1 MNLDRLTGSTNPA
14 ASQVAVVGMGIAV
27 PEADSP
33 GAFWNLLNEGEPV
46 FGDPGDRYSLDAF
59 WSADQHAEDR
69 TYARMSGFLTGLHP
83 HPRLAAEIA
92 EGRFSLRDREAVWL
106 RHCLLQARDHLVV
119 RDDDRHALLV
129 GGSVVASQRLDEAI
143 VTEAVAWNVAQ
154 RLSACDTSPSL
165 TDVARLRAEI
175 SQHFGCRT
183 DDPGRLLPDRMIR
196 SAAVGL
202 LPADADA
209 IIIDAACSSSLYSV
223 DLGIKL
229 LTQGR
234 CDIAYCGGVF
244 SVTPRYNV
252 AFSKLGGLT
261 RTGRVRSFDQAAD
274 GTLFSDGAAIVAL
287 KTLDRAHDDGDSVLG
302 VIAGFGASSD
312 GRGKAI
318 FAANPAGQIR
328 CVQRARDAAGLTGAD
343 IDWVICHGTG
353 TPAGDATE
361 LDALAS
367 GAPAGGLV
375 CASNKPL
382 IGHTG
387 WSAGIVSM
395 IHALLTI
402 EHRRIPAQHGFVM
415 GPPGSPIGDSV
426 VIATSE
432 GSPADWAD
440 RDGKPIVAVSSFGF
454 GGTNAHMLIRGD
466 PGRETARKTGPGQDR
481 IVLVA
486 WSAHLPGDPDRAEIK
501 RSISGTWTGP
511 RDFGAVYPIPPFEES
526 LLPARTAHA
535 MDRGQLMALRLAA
548 RFVAEYG
555 ELWAPVRD
563 TTGVVAAQT
572 SLPPGSV
579 DNLLRCYATDLK
591 AVFTQEDDAKA
602 LDAFLAD
609 ICSATP
615 PTGKDTLPGITPS
628 ILASRLASRYDLHGP
643 AMLVDTG
650 PASGHTALHV
660 ASLYLQA
667 GDVDMAL
674 VLGVSTVTRPGLA
687 PLIGADPAGH
697 TEGAFLLA
705 LTRESLALEHGWTV
719 LTTVDD
725 SPPRRTEPLDAGS
738 ASGGYAAFLA
748 ADGLVELL
756 RALP

>member
-1 MNLDRLTGSTNPA
+1 VNLDRLTGGAKPA
-14 ASQVAVVGMGIAV
+14 AGQVAVVGMGIAV
-27 PEADSP
+27 PMADSP
-33 GAFWNLLNEGEPV
+33 EAFWNLLNEGQPV
-46 FGDPGDRYSLDAF
+46 FSDPGDRYSLDAF

-92 EGRFSLRDREAVWL
+92 EGRFSPRDRETVWL
-106 RHCLLQARDHLVV
+106 RHCLLQARDGIVV
-119 RDDDRHALLV
+119 RDGDRHALLV
-129 GGSVVASQRLDEAI
+129 GGSVVASQCLDEA
-143 VTEAVAWNVAQ
+143 VVMEAVAWNVAA
-154 RLSACDTSPSL
+154 RLSGCDLSPSM
-165 TDVARLRAEI
+165 TDVARLRARM

-202 LPADADA
+202 LPVDADA
-209 IIIDAACSSSLYSV
+209 IIVDAACSSSLYSV

-234 CDIAYCGGVF
+234 CDIACCGGVF

-252 AFSKLGGLT
+252 AFAKLGGLT
-261 RTGRVRSFDQAAD
+261 RTGHVRSFDQAAD
-274 GTLFSDGAAIVAL
+274 GTLFSDGAAVVAL
-287 KTLDRAHDDGDSVLG
+287 KTLDRALDDGDPILG
-302 VIAGFGASSD
+302 VVAGFGSSSD

-328 CVQRARDAAGLTGAD
+328 CVQRARDAAGLTAAD

-353 TPAGDATE
+353 TPTGDATE
-361 LDALAS
+361 LAALAS

-382 IGHTG
+382 VGHTG
-387 WSAGIVSM
+387 WSAGIVSV

-402 EHRRIPAQHGFVM
+402 KHQRIPAQRGFAM
-415 GPPGSPIGDSV
+415 GPAGSPIGDSV

-432 GSPADWAD
+432 GSRA
-440 RDGKPIVAVSSFGF
+440 GKPTVAVSSFGF
-454 GGTNAHMLIRGD
+454 GGTNAHVLIQGD
-466 PGRETARKTGPGQDR
+466 PGHRTARDTGSGQDR
-481 IVLVA
+481 VVLVA

-526 LLPARTAHA
+526 RLPARTAA
-535 MDRGQLMALRLAA
+535 VMDRGQLMALRLAA
-548 RFVAEYG
+548 RFVAEHG
-555 ELWAPVRD
+555 ELWAPVRE
-563 TTGVVAAQT
+563 TTGVVATQT
-572 SLPPGSV
+572 ALSRGSV
-579 DNLLRCYATDLK
+579 DNLLRCYAADLK
-591 AVFTQEDDAKA
+591 AVFPQNDDAKA

-615 PTGKDTLPGITPS
+615 PTGKDTLPGILPN

-650 PASGHTALHV
+650 PTSGYTALQV

-667 GDVDMAL
+667 GDMDMAL
-674 VLGVSTVTRPGLA
+674 VLGVSTVIRPGLA
-687 PLIGADPAGH
+687 PLIGADPATQ

-719 LTTVDD
+719 LTTMNDTTV
-725 SPPRRTEPLDAGS
+725 RRTESPDVGGARS
-738 ASGGYAAFLA
+738 AHATFLA

-756 RALP
+756 RGLP

>member
-1 MNLDRLTGSTNPA
+1 MNLDRPMDSAKPA

-27 PEADSP
+27 PRADSP
-33 GAFWNLLNEGEPV
+33 EAFWNLLNEGQPV
-46 FGDPGDRYSLDAF
+46 FSEPGDRYSLDAF

-69 TYARMSGFLTGLHP
+69 AYARTSGFLTGLHP
-83 HPRLAAEIA
+83 HPRLAAEIT
-92 EGRFSLRDREAVWL
+92 EGRFSPRDRETVWL

-119 RDDDRHALLV
+119 RDGDRHALLV
-129 GGSVVASQRLDEAI
+129 GGSIVASQRLDEAI
-143 VTEAVAWNVAQ
+143 VTEAVAWNVAA
-154 RLSACDTSPSL
+154 RLSACDPSPSL
-165 TDVARLRAEI
+165 TDVARLRARM
-175 SQHFGCRT
+175 SQHFGGRT

-196 SAAVGL
+196 SAAAGL
-202 LPADADA
+202 LPADADV
-209 IIIDAACSSSLYSV
+209 IIVDAACASSLYSV
-223 DLGIKL
+223 DLGMKL

-252 AFSKLGGLT
+252 TFSKLGGLT

-274 GTLFSDGAAIVAL
+274 GTLFSDGSAIVAL
-287 KTLDRAHDDGDSVLG
+287 KTLDRALDDGDPVLG

-328 CVQRARDAAGLTGAD
+328 CVQRARDAAGLTAAD

-387 WSAGIVSM
+387 WSAGVVSV

-402 EHRRIPAQHGFVM
+402 EHRRIPAQHGFVR
-415 GPPGSPIGDSV
+415 GPEGSPVGDSII
-426 VIATSE
+426 IATSE
-432 GSPADWAD
+432 DSPAGRAD
-440 RDGKPIVAVSSFGF
+440 RAGKPTVAVSSFGF
-454 GGTNAHMLIRGD
+454 GGTNAHLLIQGD
-466 PGRETARKTGPGQDR
+466 PGRGTARNTGPGQQDR

-486 WSAHLPGDPDRAEIK
+486 WSAHLPGDPDRAEIR
-501 RSISGTWTGP
+501 RSISGVWTGP
-511 RDFGAVYPIPPFEES
+511 RDFGAEYPIPPFEES
-526 LLPARTAHA
+526 RLPARTARVL
-535 MDRGQLMALRLAA
+535 DRGQLMALRLAA

-572 SLPPGSV
+572 GLPPGSV
-579 DNLLRCYATDLK
+579 DNLLRCYAADLQ
-591 AVFTQEDDAKA
+591 AAFTQDDEAKA

-609 ICSATP
+609 VCSATP

-650 PASGHTALHV
+650 PTSGHTALQV
-660 ASLYLQA
+660 ASLYLHA
-667 GDVDMAL
+667 GDMDMAL

-687 PLIGADPAGH
+687 PLIGADPASH

-705 LTRESLALEHGWTV
+705 LTRESLARVHGWTV

-725 SPPRRTEPLDAGS
+725 TPRHRPDSPD
-738 ASGGYAAFLA
+738 ASGAHATFLA
-748 ADGLVELL
+748 ADGLVELI
-756 RALP
+756 RGLP

>member
-1 MNLDRLTGSTNPA
+1 MSSTKPA

-27 PEADSP
+27 PKADSP
-33 GAFWNLLNEGEPV
+33 GAFWNLLNEGQPV
-46 FGDPGDRYSLDAF
+46 FSDPGDRYSLDAF

-69 TYARMSGFLTGLHP
+69 TYVRTSGFLTGLHP

-92 EGRFSLRDREAVWL
+92 EGRFDPCDRETVWL

-119 RDDDRHALLV
+119 RDGDRHALLV
-129 GGSVVASQRLDEAI
+129 GGSVVTSQCLDEAI
-143 VTEAVAWNVAQ
+143 VIEAVAWNVAA
-154 RLSACDTSPSL
+154 RLSASGTRPSL
-165 TDVARLRAEI
+165 TDVARLRAEMG
-175 SQHFGCRT
+175 QHFGCRT
-183 DDPGRLLPDRMIR
+183 DDPGRLLRDRMIR

-209 IIIDAACSSSLYSV
+209 IIVDAACSSSLYSV
-223 DLGIKL
+223 DLGIKF
-229 LTQGR
+229 LTQGH
-234 CDIAYCGGVF
+234 CDIAYCGGVS
-244 SVTPRYNV
+244 SVTPRYNI
-252 AFSKLGGLT
+252 AFSKLSGLT
-261 RTGRVRSFDQAAD
+261 RTGRVRSYDQAAD

-287 KTLDRAHDDGDSVLG
+287 KTLDRAVDDGDPVLG
-302 VIAGFGASSD
+302 VVVGFGASSD

-318 FAANPAGQIR
+318 FAANPVGQIR
-328 CVQRARDAAGLTGAD
+328 CVQRARDAAGLAAAD
-343 IDWVICHGTG
+343 IDWVIGHGTG
-353 TPAGDATE
+353 TSTGDAAE
-361 LDALAS
+361 LDALAF

-382 IGHTG
+382 VGHTG
-387 WSAGIVSM
+387 WSAGIVSV

-402 EHRRIPAQHGFVM
+402 EHRRIPAQRGFVM
-415 GPPGSPIGDSV
+415 GPAGSPIGDSV

-432 GSPADWAD
+432 GSPAGRAD
-440 RDGKPIVAVSSFGF
+440 RVEKPTVAVSSFGF
-454 GGTNAHMLIRGD
+454 GGTNAHVLIQGD
-466 PGRETARKTGPGQDR
+466 PGRGTARKTGPGQDR
-481 IVLVA
+481 VVLVA

-526 LLPARTAHA
+526 LLPARTVRV

-548 RFVAEYG
+548 KFVAEYG

-572 SLPPGSV
+572 ALSPGLV
-579 DNLLRCYATDLK
+579 DNLLRCYAADLK
-591 AVFTQEDDAKA
+591 GVFTQDDAKA

-615 PTGKDTLPGITPS
+615 STGKDTLPGIMPS
-628 ILASRLASRYDLHGP
+628 ILASRLASRYNLHGP

-650 PASGHTALHV
+650 PTSGHTALQV
-660 ASLYLQA
+660 ASLYLHA
-667 GDVDMAL
+667 GDMDMAL

-687 PLIGADPAGH
+687 PLIGADPASH

-705 LTRESLALEHGWTV
+705 LTRESLALEYGWTV

-725 SPPRRTEPLDAGS
+725 TPTRRTESPDAS
-738 ASGGYAAFLA
+738 YASGAYATFLA

-756 RALP
+756 RVLP

>member
-1 MNLDRLTGSTNPA
+1 MDSAKPA

-27 PEADSP
+27 PRADSP
-33 GAFWNLLNEGEPV
+33 EAFWNLLNEGQPV
-46 FGDPGDRYSLDAF
+46 FSEPGDRYSLDAF

-69 TYARMSGFLTGLHP
+69 AYARTSGFLTGLHP

-92 EGRFSLRDREAVWL
+92 EGRFSPCDRETVWL

-119 RDDDRHALLV
+119 RDGDRHALLV
-129 GGSVVASQRLDEAI
+129 GGSVVTSQCLDEAI
-143 VTEAVAWNVAQ
+143 VTEAVAWNVAA
-154 RLSACDTSPSL
+154 RLSACNPRPPL
-165 TDVARLRAEI
+165 TDVARLRAGI

-183 DDPGRLLPDRMIR
+183 GDPGRLLPDRMIR
-196 SAAVGL
+196 SAAAGL
-202 LPADADA
+202 LPADIDA
-209 IIIDAACSSSLYSV
+209 IIVDTACSSSLYSV

-234 CDIAYCGGVF
+234 CDIAYCGGVS

-261 RTGRVRSFDQAAD
+261 RTGCVRSYDQAAD

-287 KTLDRAHDDGDSVLG
+287 KTLDRAHDDGDQVLG
-302 VIAGFGASSD
+302 VVVGFGASSD

-328 CVQRARDAAGLTGAD
+328 CVQRARDAARLTAAD
-343 IDWVICHGTG
+343 VDWVIGHGTG
-353 TPAGDATE
+353 TPAGDAAE

-367 GAPAGGLV
+367 GAPADGLV

-382 IGHTG
+382 VGHTG
-387 WSAGIVSM
+387 WSAGIVSV

-402 EHRRIPAQHGFVM
+402 EHRRVPAQRGFAT
-415 GPPGSPIGDSV
+415 GPAGSPIGDSV
-426 VIATSE
+426 VIATSG
-432 GSPADWAD
+432 GSPAVRA
-440 RDGKPIVAVSSFGF
+440 GKPTVAVSSFGF
-454 GGTNAHMLIRGD
+454 GGTNAHVLIRGD
-466 PGRETARKTGPGQDR
+466 PGHGTARKAGPGQDR
-481 IVLVA
+481 VVLVA
-486 WSAHLPGDPDRAEIK
+486 WSAHLPGDPDRAQIK
-501 RSISGTWTGP
+501 RLISGPWTGP

-526 LLPARTAHA
+526 LLPGRTARV

-555 ELWAPVRD
+555 ELWDPVRD

-572 SLPPGSV
+572 ALSPGSV
-579 DNLLRCYATDLK
+579 DNLLRCYAADLK
-591 AVFTQEDDAKA
+591 VVFTHDDAKA

-615 PTGKDTLPGITPS
+615 PTGRDTLPGIMPN
-628 ILASRLASRYDLHGP
+628 ILASRLASRYNLHGP

-650 PASGHTALHV
+650 PTSGHTALQV
-660 ASLYLQA
+660 ASLYLHA
-667 GDVDMAL
+667 GDMDMAL

-687 PLIGADPAGH
+687 PLIGADPASH

-719 LTTVDD
+719 LTAVDD
-725 SPPRRTEPLDAGS
+725 MPVRRTESPDASS
-738 ASGGYAAFLA
+738 ASDAFASFLA

-756 RALP
+756 RGLP